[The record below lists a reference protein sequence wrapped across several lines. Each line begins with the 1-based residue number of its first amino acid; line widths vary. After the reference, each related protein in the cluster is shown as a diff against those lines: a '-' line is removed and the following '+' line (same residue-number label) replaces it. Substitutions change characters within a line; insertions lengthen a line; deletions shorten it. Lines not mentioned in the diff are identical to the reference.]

1 MVVIETQRLLIR
13 KAVEADAPLYLAL
26 WTDPRVMRNVG
37 FPQGLPISL
46 EEVRAGIAAR
56 QAGEVWQWFLV
67 VVLKQ
72 TGAVI
77 GECKM
82 HLPDEAGIASTD
94 VKLLPEYWG
103 NRYGVEVKR
112 ALVEY
117 LFEHTD
123 CTAVEATPNVDN
135 VASIKMQEAVGGQRV
150 GEQVFEFPAEMQNF
164 TTSVRAYVNHV
175 YRHTFKQVT
184 VTSESDS
191 HLD

>member
-1 MVVIETQRLLIR
+1 MVIAETSRLLIR
-13 KAVEADAPLYLAL
+13 KAVELDAPLFQAL

-37 FPQGLPISL
+37 FPQGLPITP
-46 EEVRAGIAAR
+46 EETRAKIADR
-56 QAGEVWQWFLV
+56 QAGDVWQWFLV
-67 VVLKQ
+67 VVLKE
-72 TGAVI
+72 TGAAI

-82 HLPDEAGIASTD
+82 HLPDEAGIATTD
-94 VKLLPEYWG
+94 VKLLPEHWG
-103 NRYGVEVKR
+103 HKYGVEIKR

-117 LFEHTD
+117 LFAHTD

-150 GEQVFEFPAEMQNF
+150 GERLFEFPAEMRDH
-164 TTSVRAYVNHV
+164 TTPVSAYVYHV

-191 HLD
+191 HLG